1 MPLLGRHHLL
11 LLVLTGCG
19 CRQGLTV
26 LRTADASSLAGPDL
40 LGFADASPDHATATA
55 DGAPDT
61 PWKTDAAVPDGIII
75 QADQAAPDVP
85 ADQSRRDVIGDTAR
99 DVAPEVNLL
108 GKDAGQSEAGNANMA
123 EAGALVPPRITPACV
138 APLPTGFCLAGDSGD
153 YIAAGT
159 NIAVPG
165 DTAVALYRSNSTHV
179 RFTLSAKMVR
189 GVRGEPRRAT
199 RPDRWYNAPGWLY
212 ESPLAA

>member
-1 MPLLGRHHLL
+1 M
-11 LLVLTGCG
+11 
-19 CRQGLTV
+19 
-26 LRTADASSLAGPDL
+26 
-40 LGFADASPDHATATA
+40 
-55 DGAPDT
+55 
-61 PWKTDAAVPDGIII
+61 
-75 QADQAAPDVP
+75 
-85 ADQSRRDVIGDTAR
+85 
-99 DVAPEVNLL
+99 NLL

>member
-1 MPLLGRHHLL
+1 M
-11 LLVLTGCG
+11 
-19 CRQGLTV
+19 RQV
-26 LRTADASSLAGPDL
+26 PASS
-40 LGFADASPDHATATA
+40 
-55 DGAPDT
+55 GAPDT

-179 RFTLSAKMVR
+179 RFTLSANASQWYAEFEANP
-189 GVRGEPRRAT
+189 GVRLGLTGGTTLRDGST
-199 RPDRWYNAPGWLY
+199 SRPWLRDFP
-212 ESPLAA
+212 S